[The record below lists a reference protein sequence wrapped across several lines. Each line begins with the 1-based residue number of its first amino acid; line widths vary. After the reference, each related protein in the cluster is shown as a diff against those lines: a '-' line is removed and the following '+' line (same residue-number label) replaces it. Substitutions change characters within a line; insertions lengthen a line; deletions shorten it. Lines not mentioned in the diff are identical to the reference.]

1 MADSDLLR
9 KIAENFTELA
19 ERERRVFKDLT
30 GVEMLKL
37 PTLGEVGRAFEATR
51 QKLRE
56 FEERARRTP
65 PPQGDSPES

>member
-9 KIAENFTELA
+9 KIADNFTELA

-30 GVEMLKL
+30 GVEMIKL
-37 PTLGEVGRAFEATR
+37 PTLEEVRGAFEATR

-56 FEERARRTP
+56 FEERARRHP
-65 PPQGDSPES
+65 PSS

>member
-30 GVEMLKL
+30 GVEMIKL
-37 PTLGEVGRAFEATR
+37 PTLEEVGGVFEATR

-56 FEERARRTP
+56 FEERARR
-65 PPQGDSPES
+65 PEGK

>member
-37 PTLGEVGRAFEATR
+37 PTLEEVGQAFEATR
-51 QKLRE
+51 QKFRE
-56 FEERARRTP
+56 FEERARR
-65 PPQGDSPES
+65 PPQGE

>member
-9 KIAENFTELA
+9 KIVENFAELA

-30 GVEMLKL
+30 GVEMIKL
-37 PTLGEVGRAFEATR
+37 PTLEEVGGVFEAAR

-56 FEERARRTP
+56 FEERARRP
-65 PPQGDSPES
+65 PPSA